1 MRAVLGLSLIFGG
14 SILAL
19 YILSGRLPFTGLT
32 SAVGGASSARIV
44 PALLVP
50 SSPSQDRISQYNGGL
65 P

>member
-14 SILAL
+14 SVLAL

-32 SAVGGASSARIV
+32 SAVGGASTARIV
-44 PALLVP
+44 PTLLVP
-50 SSPSQDRISQYNGGL
+50 SSPSQDTLQYNGGL

>member
-14 SILAL
+14 SVLAL
-19 YILSGRLPFTGLT
+19 YVLSGRLPFTGLT
-32 SAVGGASSARIV
+32 TAVGGASTARIV

-50 SSPSQDRISQYNGGL
+50 SSPSTDTINQYNGGL